1 VEHTEE
7 PKIGSSNFGANF
19 FAIFCNFLQF
29 FAIFCNFLQFFCNF
43 LRIFFFLLFKKVTN
57 PDEKT
62 AHGSRKTVERIFSCL
77 PARLGENSPFGKNY
91 TKPIETGTNFGHF
104 LVTSSMDNLQRC
116 IIRSED
122 FF

>member
-7 PKIGSSNFGANF
+7 PKIGSSNFGAF
-19 FAIFCNFLQF
+19 FCI
-29 FAIFCNFLQFFCNF
+29 FLQFFCNF
-43 LRIFFFLLFKKVTN
+43 LRIFFFFLLFLKVTN